1 MTNLFELHPEGSAYR
16 YIWNVL
22 MQDHIQASI
31 DEDWRGPEGY
41 HRLCTLL
48 DEGHPFAV
56 PVIGG
61 ESAGLV
67 WGEAIGSRSLEGH
80 LAFDRG
86 ISPSLLSEAMDA
98 ICEYCSKKFDTFEVN
113 KKNLPR
119 AARMFVRRCGF
130 EERGDK
136 FIKDLV

>member
-1 MTNLFELHPEGSAYR
+1 MSNLFELHPEDSAYR
-16 YIWNVL
+16 YIWNVI
-22 MQDHIQASI
+22 MQDHIQTSI

-48 DEGHPFAV
+48 DEGHPFGV

-61 ESAGLV
+61 ESAGLI
-67 WGEAIGSRSLEGH
+67 WGEVIGPRSLEGH

-86 ISPSLLSEAMDA
+86 ISPSLLSEAMDV

-113 KKNLPR
+113 KKNLSR
-119 AARMFVRRCGF
+119 VARMFVRRCGF